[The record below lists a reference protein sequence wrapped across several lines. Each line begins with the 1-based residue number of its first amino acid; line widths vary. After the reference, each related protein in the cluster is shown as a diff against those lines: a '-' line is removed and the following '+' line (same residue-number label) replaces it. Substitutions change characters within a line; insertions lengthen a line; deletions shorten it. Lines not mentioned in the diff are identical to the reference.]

1 MERTAWET
9 GCVFT
14 TRRGLLVGAAVIA
27 AAGCTRET
35 AQIITS
41 DADLTAALHTA
52 RALAQGAEAL
62 GYSDIA
68 QDHLTHIS
76 TLERLLRPHVAGEAE
91 TPVPADP
98 AALAEAESVGSREAA
113 DACLTDSDYAV
124 LFGELAASRA
134 AHAAV
139 LA

>member
-1 MERTAWET
+1 M
-9 GCVFT
+9 FT
-14 TRRGLLVGAAVIA
+14 TRRGLLVGAAVLA
-27 AAGCTRET
+27 AAGCTRDK
-35 AQIITS
+35 AQIIIS

-68 QDHLTHIS
+68 QDHLTHVA
-76 TLERLLRPHVAGEAE
+76 TLERLLRPSKVGELEAAL
-91 TPVPADP
+91 PADA
-98 AALAEAESVGSREAA
+98 AALAEAEQTGSREAA
-113 DACLTDSDYAV
+113 DACLQTGSDYAV